1 MVHLVSVH
9 DQFHARV
16 ITARLGSDGIPIEVR
31 PPLGGPYP
39 LLGEVHLYVG
49 ENDIQLARDLLRA
62 DEDDA
67 GPPPDDVEGAAP
79 LRRPLLGQAV
89 MLGLTVV
96 LLVALVLL
104 AVTRAG

>member
-9 DQFHARV
+9 DEFHARV
-16 ITARLGSDGIPIEVR
+16 ITARLGSDGILTEVR

-49 ENDIQLARDLLRA
+49 ENDVQLARDLLRA

-67 GPPPDDVEGAAP
+67 GTPSDDLENVAA
-79 LRRPLLGQAV
+79 LRRPWSAQPL
-89 MLGLTVV
+89 MLSLAVV
-96 LLVALVLL
+96 LLVALMLL